1 MTVLPRAPYTLRR
14 LDGLEK
20 AFWLLNQNRSTHF
33 CTIAEIEGTFKPG
46 VWHGAAEHIGRQLVF
61 ASAQIRVFEDGHP
74 IFEIGE
80 PRGIPLSLVDA
91 DPRQWTDRVEEELSH
106 PIDASVDPLIRMVIV
121 SDGSRSTLILTMH
134 HSVGDGPSAV
144 HLIRDLL
151 RAASGHV
158 VVVAADLRSLEQA
171 VDDLSLPIK
180 SFPPVRTDALFPPPS
195 YRSAEINRPQVRLD
209 SISSGAV
216 TALRAIA
223 RDHGTTLH
231 GALSAAAARAFAALR
246 PQHAVIP
253 PRVFSP
259 IDARRRLLNSAE
271 NLGAYI
277 NAVTVDT
284 LKFSNEF
291 WEDARQFSSKV
302 GVFNDPDVLAFGIR
316 GVRAA
321 LAGNPTA
328 AETASVWASVYGAE
342 ILMTNLGALDV
353 PSAYGN
359 VKLTGLWGPAVSTGI
374 SHEQTLGIASLEGTL
389 RILHTSFEPID
400 GLVEAMLDILLDQI
414 PSRRDGPT

>member
-121 SDGSRSTLILTMH
+121 SDSSRSTLILTMH

-151 RAASGHV
+151 LAASGEV
-158 VVVAADLRSLEQA
+158 IAVASDIKSLEQA
-171 VDDLSLPIK
+171 VDDLSMPSLM
-180 SFPPVRTDALFPPPS
+180 FPPIRSDALFHAPG
-195 YRSAEINRPQVRLD
+195 YRSAAITRPRLATGTLSTKD
-209 SISSGAV
+209 VS
-216 TALRAIA
+216 ALRTLA
-223 RDHGTTLH
+223 RANGATLH

-259 IDARRRLLNSAE
+259 IDARRRLLRNAE

-277 NAVTVDT
+277 NAVTVDL
-284 LKFSNEF
+284 LKFSEDF
-291 WEDARQFSSKV
+291 WEDACQYSSKV
-302 GVFNDPDVLAFGIR
+302 GLFNNPDVLAFGIR

-321 LAGNPTA
+321 LDGNPTV
-328 AETASVWASVYGAE
+328 AETAAVWAKVYGAE
-342 ILMTNLGALDV
+342 ILVTNLGALEV
-353 PSAYGN
+353 PSHYGD
-359 VKLTGLWGPAVSTGI
+359 VSLTGLWGPAVSTGI
-374 SHEQTLGIASLEGTL
+374 AHEQTIGVASFEGTL

-400 GLVEAMLDILLDQI
+400 GLVELMVDTLLGQVS
-414 PSRRDGPT
+414 PE